1 MHGKPWNPAIWGHGD
16 AVVTHAEVSLQ
27 HAQDAKK
34 DINIPHL
41 DSGIVELGEAVTHGK
56 AGHVD
61 VATNHAKSAVM
72 HLKEMK

>member
-34 DINIPHL
+34 DINNPRMN
-41 DSGIVELGEAVTHGK
+41 SGLL
-56 AGHVD
+56 
-61 VATNHAKSAVM
+61 S
-72 HLKEMK
+72 